1 MERLTI
7 RHSPSSVTL
16 NKLANDCTV
25 LHKLADYEDAEEQ
38 GLLHIAPLKNGTPI
52 WYLDVMPFEEKV
64 RVKKTSYLYGETE
77 YSIGELGKDF
87 WTSREEAGQALAE
100 MQKG

>member
-1 MERLTI
+1 MERLTERNKNGKAI
-7 RHSPSSVTL
+7 TKTL
-16 NKLANDCTV
+16 DFQPLID
-25 LHKLADYEDAEEQ
+25 KLADYEDAEEQ

-52 WYLDVMPFEEKV
+52 WYLDVMPFEEKAK
-64 RVKKTSYLYGETE
+64 VKKTSYLYGETE

-87 WTSREEAGQALAE
+87 WTSREEAESALAD